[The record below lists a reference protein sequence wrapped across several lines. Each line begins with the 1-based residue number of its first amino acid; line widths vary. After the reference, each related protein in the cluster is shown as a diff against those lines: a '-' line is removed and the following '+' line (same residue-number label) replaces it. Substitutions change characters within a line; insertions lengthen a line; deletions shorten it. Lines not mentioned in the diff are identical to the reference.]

1 MFSVGEG
8 LLSAGDAGL
17 AAVSSRGARGVAM
30 RAAGSA
36 VGRETADT
44 MRQTGGTGGGSTARP
59 DDGVSAYQQTGRKL
73 AAAAVG
79 GAAATNDPQAAK
91 ELAQLKAADVA
102 VRAHEA
108 AHVAAGGG
116 LVRGGAT
123 FTYET
128 GPDGRQYAVAGEVQI
143 DTAPVRGD
151 PEATIQK
158 MATVRAAALAPSDPS
173 ATDRAVAASAAQQ
186 ALAARA
192 ELSRM
197 ESEPDRTESAPGAE
211 GPSSRSQWGA
221 WARATYAA
229 ANEPRSEPGFVAV
242 A

>member
-1 MFSVGEG
+1 MLSLGES
-8 LLSAGDAGL
+8 LLF
-17 AAVSSRGARGVAM
+17 AAEPALTAVTDRAQRGADSGVW
-30 RAAGSA
+30 
-36 VGRETADT
+36 REASDT
-44 MRQTGGTGGGSTARP
+44 RRQTGGSADGAGASSSAAP
-59 DDGVSAYQQTGRKL
+59 DAGMKAYQQAARKL
-73 AAAAVG
+73 AAAG
-79 GAAATNDPQAAK
+79 GAESANDPEAAK
-91 ELAQLKAADVA
+91 EIAQLKAADVA

-116 LVRGGAT
+116 LVRGGAS
-123 FTYET
+123 FTYQT

-143 DTAPVRGD
+143 DTSPVRGD
-151 PEATIQK
+151 PAATIQK

-197 ESEPDRTESAPGAE
+197 ESEPERTESPPGEE

-229 ANEPRSEPGFVAV
+229 ANEPRSQPGFVAV

>member
-1 MFSVGEG
+1 MLSVGEG
-8 LLSAGDAGL
+8 LLSAGDAAL
-17 AAVSSRGARGVAM
+17 AAVSNRAERGVAV
-30 RAAGSA
+30 RAAGSG
-36 VGRETADT
+36 VGREAADT
-44 MRQTGGTGGGSTARP
+44 MRQRGGTGAGSAAAP
-59 DDGVSAYQQTGRKL
+59 DDGVKAYEQAARTL
-73 AAAAVG
+73 AAAG
-79 GAAATNDPQAAK
+79 GAETTNDPETAK
-91 ELAQLKAADVA
+91 ETAQLRAADVA

-143 DTAPVRGD
+143 DASPVRGD
-151 PEATIQK
+151 PEETIQK

-173 ATDRAVAASAAQQ
+173 ATDRAVAASASQQ

-197 ESEPDRTESAPGAE
+197 ESEPERTESAPGE
-211 GPSSRSQWGA
+211 GPTSRPQWGA
-221 WARATYAA
+221 LARAAYAA